1 VNQLLFLLLLI
12 VAFVVLVLLPTRARN
27 RQVRQMQTMQ
37 SNLTIGSEV
46 MTSSG
51 MYGRVVALW
60 ADEVDLEVAPGVVTT
75 WARMAV
81 REIRSP
87 ARALPA
93 GEEEAGLPD
102 EEAD

>member
-1 VNQLLFLLLLI
+1 VDLYFFLLLI
-12 VAFVVLVLLPTRARN
+12 VAFIVLVLLPTRARN
-27 RQVRQMQTMQ
+27 RQVRQMQAMQ
-37 SNLTIGSEV
+37 ANLTVGSEV

-75 WARMAV
+75 WARMAI
-81 REIRSP
+81 REVRSP

-93 GEEEAGLPD
+93 GDEEAGLPD